1 MKVKVKE
8 LKLAV
13 KSCSKSCVIIA
24 GWDLPSNLGG
34 MFFMRDRVFKQ
45 LAAMDNN
52 DEVEIFTESVTTED
66 GKILPMMGFYNRCI

>member
-1 MKVKVKE
+1 MRIKVSE

-24 GWDLPSNLGG
+24 GCELPSNLGG
-34 MFFMRDRVFKQ
+34 MFLMRDRVFKQ

-52 DEVEIFTESVTTED
+52 DEVEIFTETIYTDE
-66 GKILPMMGFYNRCI
+66 GKTLPMMGFYNRCI